1 MIMMTDDDCRDNE
14 ADDRCWLIMMTITMI
29 IGDGI
34 GNTSYK
40 KKQFSFGHWPN
51 YLLPPPPNSGKLY
64 NFYWTS
70 KTTFS
75 AYYRTK

>member
-40 KKQFSFGHWPN
+40 KKH
-51 YLLPPPPNSGKLY
+51 
-64 NFYWTS
+64 TH
-70 KTTFS
+70 
-75 AYYRTK
+75 